1 MSLTF
6 VKPLEIQRPYK
17 SFRFDAYSLKAGR
30 RMTLYGKAAL
40 CQWLEL
46 EANSE
51 VTAICERPLLIP
63 DSKPKRVIDFWAL
76 EGGVSTFYLLLR
88 NGEIG
93 GSFPLKLAYTD
104 FCSWV
109 AAERGRIKEIAID
122 VFESRRVRLDNL
134 LVMVEHLVSHKGQV
148 TPELIDRF
156 AAELPRDF
164 SLGQAEL
171 LLSDMDPML
180 ARAAIFHL
188 LARGSL
194 HCPTLNEAP
203 LTPRTRLSRL

>member
-6 VKPLEIQRPYK
+6 SKPLDIQRPYK

-30 RMTLYGKAAL
+30 RITLYGKAAL

-46 EANSE
+46 EANPE
-51 VTAICERPLLIP
+51 VTSICERPLFVP
-63 DSKPKRVIDFWAL
+63 ESKPKRVIDFWAM

-109 AAERGRIKEIAID
+109 AAEHGRIKEIGID

-134 LVMVEHLVSHKGQV
+134 LVIVEHLVSHKGQV
-148 TPELIDRF
+148 TPTLIDRF
-156 AAELPRDF
+156 DDELPQDF
-164 SLGQAEL
+164 TLGQAEVL
-171 LLSDMDPML
+171 LADVDPML

-188 LARGSL
+188 LSRGSL
-194 HCPTLNEAP
+194 RCHSLDEIPLAP
-203 LTPRTRLSRL
+203 VTRLARL